1 MQYQRPGKHDT
12 LKQCGPASQTVAQHW
27 FNVPCLLGRDLVT

>member
-12 LKQCGPASQTVAQHW
+12 LMQCWASQTVAQHW
-27 FNVPCLLGRDLVT
+27 YNVPCLLGRDLAT